1 MTRTRRHTK
10 LMAAAAAGLCLA
22 ATACSSS
29 NTKATSGSGSQA
41 SSAGSAG
48 SATTSGGSVTV
59 GDSTSL
65 SGAIAQLGQ
74 TGLHGVQLAIDDLNA
89 KGGVLGKT
97 AKLVTAD
104 DNVTPATGAS
114 EVRNMVTSDHVVALF
129 GPVSSAVAAA
139 QEQVATQFSVP
150 IFFYTSNDIS
160 LMRGGGNKYAFQFVP
175 NTLMEPNAVADYFA
189 KQTSG
194 PIKIA
199 TFAPDYSFGHDT
211 VDGFIAALKRLHVN
225 YQLVAQEFPP
235 LGATNI
241 NTYLSSIVDAHPQY
255 VFNAQYGNDLVA
267 FTKQAGSF
275 GLFQKTKVIA
285 MYDYDALAAL
295 GSAVPAGSIGF
306 DRAPFW
312 AMPEASSF
320 VQEYKAKYNSYPSEW
335 ALMGYT
341 AVQGWAWAA
350 TQAKSF
356 DPSKISSALAG
367 ATVPTIR
374 GDITIR
380 ACDHQAQIPEY
391 VGTISSTPD
400 PQYGLRLYNQPV
412 FTAPFSD
419 INPACGASS

>member
-1 MTRTRRHTK
+1 MKTHNRSKR
-10 LMAAAAAGLCLA
+10 LMMAGTAVLCLTAAACGSSGGKSTASGTASSGGGAGG
-22 ATACSSS
+22 ATA
-29 NTKATSGSGSQA
+29 
-41 SSAGSAG
+41 
-48 SATTSGGSVTV
+48 SGGTVTV

-74 TGLHGVQLAIDDLNA
+74 TGLQGVQLAVDDLNA

-97 AKLVTAD
+97 VKVVSAD
-104 DNVTPATGAS
+104 DNATPATGAS
-114 EVRNMVTSDHVVALF
+114 QVRDMITSNHVAALF

-139 QEQVATQFSVP
+139 QEQVASQFSVP

-160 LMRGGGNKYAFQFVP
+160 LMRGGDNKDAFQFVP

-189 KQTSG
+189 KQASG

-211 VDGFIAALKRLHVN
+211 VNGFIAALKRLHVN

-241 NTYLSSIVDAHPQY
+241 NTYLSTIVDAHPDY
-255 VFNAQYGNDLVA
+255 VFNAQFGNDLVA
-267 FTKQAGSF
+267 FTKQASSF
-275 GLFQKTKVIA
+275 GLFQKTKLIA
-285 MYDYDALAAL
+285 MYDYNALSSL
-295 GSAVPAGSIGF
+295 GATTPAGSIGF

-312 AMPEASSF
+312 AMPEVNTF
-320 VQEYKAKYNSYPSEW
+320 VQEYKTKYGDYPSEW
-335 ALMGYT
+335 AIMGYT

-356 DPSKISSALAG
+356 DAGKISSTLAG

-374 GDITIR
+374 GNITIQ
-380 ACDHQAQIPEY
+380 ACDHQAEIPEY
-391 VGTISSTPD
+391 VGTISSSPD
-400 PQYGLRLYNQPV
+400 QQYGMRLYNQPV

-419 INPACGASS
+419 INPACGAGS

>member
-1 MTRTRRHTK
+1 MTRRNRSNR
-10 LMAAAAAGLCLA
+10 LMIGVTAAVCLTAAACGSSGAK
-22 ATACSSS
+22 SSS
-29 NTKATSGSGSQA
+29 SGGNGSN
-41 SSAGSAG
+41 GSAG
-48 SATTSGGSVTV
+48 GNTASGGTVSV
-59 GDSTSL
+59 GEATSL

-74 TGLHGVQLAIDDLNA
+74 TGLQGVQLAVDDLNA

-97 AKLVTAD
+97 VKVVSAD
-104 DNVTPATGAS
+104 DNATPATGAS
-114 EVRNMVTSDHVVALF
+114 AVRNMITSDHVVAMF

-139 QEQVATQFSVP
+139 EEQVTNQFSVP
-150 IFFYTSNDIS
+150 MFFHTSNDIS
-160 LMRGGGNKYAFQFVP
+160 LMRGGDNKYAFQFVP

-189 KQTSG
+189 KQATG

-211 VDGFIAALKRLHVN
+211 VNGFIAALKRLKVN

-241 NTYLSSIVDAHPQY
+241 NTYLSTIVDAHPDY

-267 FTKQAGSF
+267 FTKQASSF
-275 GLFQKTKVIA
+275 GLFQKAKVIA

-312 AMPEASSF
+312 AMPNTSSF

-335 ALMGYT
+335 AIMGYT

-350 TQAKSF
+350 EKAKSF
-356 DPSKISSALAG
+356 DASKISSVLPG
-367 ATVPTIR
+367 ATIPTIR
-374 GDITIR
+374 GNITIQ
-380 ACDHQAQIPEY
+380 ACDHQAEIPEY

-400 PQYGLRLYNQPV
+400 AQYNLRLYNQPV
-412 FTAPFSD
+412 FAAPFSE

>member
-1 MTRTRRHTK
+1 MTMTRRNRPNK
-10 LMAAAAAGLCLA
+10 LMIGVTAAVCLTAAACG
-22 ATACSSS
+22 SSGA
-29 NTKATSGSGSQA
+29 KA
-41 SSAGSAG
+41 SS
-48 SATTSGGSVTV
+48 SGGSSSGSSGGSTPSGGTVTI

-74 TGLHGVQLAIDDLNA
+74 TGLQGVELAVDDLNS

-97 AKLVTAD
+97 VKVVSAD
-104 DNVTPATGAS
+104 DNATPATGAS
-114 EVRNMVTSDHVVALF
+114 QVRNMITSNHVSALF

-139 QEQVATQFSVP
+139 QEQVSNQFSVP
-150 IFFYTSNDIS
+150 MFFYTSNDIS
-160 LMRGGGNKYAFQFVP
+160 LMRGGDNKYAFQFVP

-189 KQTSG
+189 KQATG

-211 VDGFIAALKRLHVN
+211 VNGFIAALKRLHVN

-241 NTYLSSIVDAHPQY
+241 NTYLSTIVDAHPDY
-255 VFNAQYGNDLVA
+255 VFNAQFGNDLVS
-267 FTKQAGSF
+267 FTKQASSF

-312 AMPEASSF
+312 AMPEVSSF
-320 VQEYKAKYNSYPSEW
+320 VQEYKAKYNAYPSEW
-335 ALMGYT
+335 AIMGYT

-350 TQAKSF
+350 EKAKSF
-356 DPSKISSALAG
+356 DASKISATLAG

-374 GDITIR
+374 GNITIQ
-380 ACDHQAQIPEY
+380 ACDHQAEIPEY
-391 VGTISSTPD
+391 VGTISATPD
-400 PQYGLRLYNQPV
+400 SQYNMRLYNSPV